1 MSEYPISNSSE
12 SFIKRNLATI
22 ITLVLITALFLA
34 FFWSSV
40 VISIKPGEVGVL
52 YRRFGQGTVTDM
64 TYPEGITLIF
74 PWNIMYIYDTRIQQ
88 HPHSMVALTKEGL
101 KVELAISIRY
111 YPELETVGILHQRV
125 GPDYLNKIVVP
136 EVESNIRVQIGQL
149 TIDQMYSPDPEL
161 LQLMVNETM
170 DQLEK
175 NYITIQGVVITRITL
190 PQSIETVM
198 EKKIESKELADTY
211 TYRLEV
217 EKLEANRKLIE
228 AEGIKAFNETI
239 NKSLT
244 MDILKWQGIQ
254 ATIALSNSD
263 NSKVVVIGNSSKEMP
278 IILGGESDSP
288 KQQAK

>member
-1 MSEYPISNSSE
+1 MSNSSE

-22 ITLVLITALFLA
+22 ITLVLIAALFLA

-40 VISIKPGEVGVL
+40 VISVKSGEVGVL

-64 TYPEGITLIF
+64 TYPEGITLIL

-88 HPHSMVALTKEGL
+88 HPHSMIALTKEGL
-101 KVELAISIRY
+101 KVELEISIRY
-111 YPELETVGILHQRV
+111 YPELETVGILHQRI
-125 GPDYLNKIVVP
+125 GPDYLNKIVIP
-136 EVESNIRVQIGQL
+136 EVESNIRVQVGQL
-149 TIDQMYSPDPEL
+149 KIDQMYSPDPEL
-161 LQLMVNETM
+161 LQLMVNDTM

-190 PQSIETVM
+190 PKSIETVM

-211 TYRLEV
+211 EYRIEV
-217 EKLEANRKLIE
+217 EKLEAKRKLIE

-254 ATIALSNSD
+254 ATVALSNSN

-278 IILGGESDSP
+278 IILGGESDSS
-288 KQQAK
+288 KR

>member
-1 MSEYPISNSSE
+1 MSNSPE
-12 SFIKRNLATI
+12 PFIKRNLATI
-22 ITLVLITALFLA
+22 ITLVLITVLFLA

-40 VISIKPGEVGVL
+40 VISIKSGEVGVL

-88 HPHSMVALTKEGL
+88 HPHNMVALTKEGL
-101 KVELAISIRY
+101 KVELEISIRY

-125 GPDYLNKIVVP
+125 GPDYLNKIVIP
-136 EVESNIRVQIGQL
+136 EVESNIRVQVGQL
-149 TIDQMYSPDPEL
+149 TIDQMYSPDPAL
-161 LQLMVNETM
+161 LQLMVNDTM

-198 EKKIESKELADTY
+198 ENKIESKELADTY
-211 TYRLEV
+211 EYRIEV
-217 EKLEANRKLIE
+217 EKLEAKRKLIE

-244 MDILKWQGIQ
+244 TDILKWQGIQ
-254 ATIALSNSD
+254 ATVALSNSD
-263 NSKVVVIGNSSKEMP
+263 NSKIVVIGNGSKEMP
-278 IILGGESDSP
+278 IILGGESDSS
-288 KQQAK
+288 KHQAK